1 MSNTQYRNLD
11 MLDFIIFVFKN
22 VPLISLIF
30 YLNSWLKY
38 RKVGVCESGGIRKHV
53 SQSTLK
59 MECKLNRENE
69 YEHTETVNFKDIILT
84 SPKKPLSIFGAS

>member
-22 VPLISLIF
+22 VPLTSLIF
-30 YLNSWLKY
+30 YLNIEKW
-38 RKVGVCESGGIRKHV
+38 VCAKAGELGNMWVNPLEKI
-53 SQSTLK
+53 
-59 MECKLNRENE
+59 ECKLNREKE